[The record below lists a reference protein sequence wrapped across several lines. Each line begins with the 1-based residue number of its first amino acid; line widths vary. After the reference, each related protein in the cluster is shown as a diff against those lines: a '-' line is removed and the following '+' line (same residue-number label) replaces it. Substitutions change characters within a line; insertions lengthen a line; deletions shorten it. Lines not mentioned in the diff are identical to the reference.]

1 MGARMRFFE
10 QVAQSIVEQTFNVLK
25 VPMSITDEKG
35 LIIGCTDVNRIGS
48 YHEATKEVFKAG
60 RAVQYSEENVIGREN
75 VLPGVAAPIFFKK
88 EPIGVLGI
96 VGDPKDIIKYV
107 YLVRNHVEMLLQET
121 MKAESFSLQL
131 KVTENFIQYLLHYR
145 QDGNKEELK
154 NYCEMIG
161 FDVEIP
167 RICILIHIPH
177 HVMESNK
184 RTIKILQYDLFH
196 LICKLF
202 KDGSDDIIT
211 SINIKQWLVLKGV
224 KENDAGKIIE
234 ESKNAIE
241 TINHFLH
248 QHQIQGKAF
257 LVMGNSYKGAEGIR
271 RSYQQAIKLLS
282 VAKKS
287 SIVVHSVYSYYDWN
301 VLMKCLIE
309 EINPSFLESIVES
322 VSDLINHPNSN
333 DLIETF
339 LTYCAEGL
347 NMSKS
352 ARKLH
357 IHRNTLLYRLNLIND
372 ILQIN
377 VNSFEQSMFL
387 YLTLKGRSLHKGDSE
402 VKLSDKF
409 GEM

>member
-1 MGARMRFFE
+1 M
-10 QVAQSIVEQTFNVLK
+10 
-25 VPMSITDEKG
+25 
-35 LIIGCTDVNRIGS
+35 
-48 YHEATKEVFKAG
+48 
-60 RAVQYSEENVIGREN
+60 
-75 VLPGVAAPIFFKK
+75 
-88 EPIGVLGI
+88 EPVGVLGI

-121 MKAESFSLQL
+121 TKVESFSLQL
-131 KVTENFIQYLLHYR
+131 KVTENFIQSLLHYR

-177 HVMESNK
+177 HVIESNK
-184 RTIKILQYDLFH
+184 RNIKILQYDLFH

-202 KDGSDDIIT
+202 KDRSDDIIT
-211 SINIKQWLVLKGV
+211 SINIKLWLVLKGV
-224 KENDAGKIIE
+224 KENDPGKIIE

-257 LVMGNSYKGAEGIR
+257 LAMGNTYKGAEEIR
-271 RSYQQAIKLLS
+271 RSYQQAIKLLTA
-282 VAKKS
+282 AKKS
-287 SIVVHSVYSYYDWN
+287 SFVHSVYSYYDWN

-309 EINPSFLESIVES
+309 EINPFFLESIVES
-322 VSDLINHPNSN
+322 VSDLIDHPNSN

-377 VNSFEQSMFL
+377 VNSFEHSMFL
-387 YLTLKGRSLHKGDSE
+387 YLTLKGRSLHKGNSE